1 MFGVPLRE
9 TLNVY
14 KGKIIVVA
22 LAALL
27 GLAGCW
33 KASSTRF
40 SIANSKSYE
49 ASLFRQNCAICH
61 GPEGE
66 GKTLDDGRVTPNIR
80 DGEHKYKTDAEIY
93 NHIANG
99 GNGMVPFRDQ
109 LTERE
114 LRLMVDFVQRD
125 LRGNNK

>member
-1 MFGVPLRE
+1 MTAAKITIFFMF
-9 TLNVY
+9 
-14 KGKIIVVA
+14 IVFFVVS
-22 LAALL
+22 
-27 GLAGCW
+27 CFH
-33 KASSTRF
+33 SPSVRY
-40 SIANSKSYE
+40 SITNSKTYE

-61 GPEGE
+61 GPEGG

-80 DGEHKYKTDAEIY
+80 EGEHKYKTDEEIY

-114 LRLMVDFVQRD
+114 LRLMVDFVQND
-125 LRGNNK
+125 LRRHNR

>member
-1 MFGVPLRE
+1 MFHLKLAITIVF
-9 TLNVY
+9 
-14 KGKIIVVA
+14 IIA
-22 LAALL
+22 T
-27 GLAGCW
+27 AGCLSGNS
-33 KASSTRF
+33 ARY
-40 SIANSKSYE
+40 SITNSKAYE

-66 GKTLDDGRVTPNIR
+66 GQTLDDGRVIPNIR
-80 DGEHKYKTDAEIY
+80 AGEHKYKTDEEIY

-99 GNGMVPFRDQ
+99 GNGMAPFRDQ

-114 LRLMVDFVQRD
+114 IRLMVQFVQKD